1 MSLRDTDRH
10 ELLDTK
16 VYYSTQLEQIGRV
29 TNQLEKNKVKWLSEP
44 IEESKN
50 TVSAAKDRSSKQF
63 DEKSLFNSCL
73 EENSEMECS
82 HISWKFGDLL
92 TGKSEGNKLGAK
104 TTHHED
110 AWNRKYRH
118 MEQC

>member
-1 MSLRDTDRH
+1 
-10 ELLDTK
+10 
-16 VYYSTQLEQIGRV
+16 
-29 TNQLEKNKVKWLSEP
+29 LEKNKVKWLSEP

-50 TVSAAKDRSSKQF
+50 TVSAAKDRSK
-63 DEKSLFNSCL
+63 
-73 EENSEMECS
+73 ENSEMECS